1 MVIPFSVDR
10 SSDKRIAREGT
21 SDVGYHPD
29 WNRFSRLSTSR
40 RTPFVVLSRVLDR
53 PPVDSCTDIS
63 LRMYRHRSF
72 FLLRVLEFFKTNSF

>member
-10 SSDKRIAREGT
+10 SSDKRIARERT

-29 WNRFSRLSTSR
+29 WNRFSRLSSCR

-53 PPVDSCTDIS
+53 PPMDSCADIS
-63 LRMYRHRSF
+63 LRMYREVF

>member
-29 WNRFSRLSTSR
+29 WNRFSRLSSSR
-40 RTPFVVLSRVLDR
+40 RTPFVVLSRVLEWI
-53 PPVDSCTDIS
+53 VAQTSLCGCTVTVLFSC
-63 LRMYRHRSF
+63 
-72 FLLRVLEFFKTNSF
+72 